1 MWDAGQH
8 SSDGMVR
15 EDLTL
20 SLYDKKE
27 CVWSEFSRQEYSL
40 WEDS

>member
-1 MWDAGQH
+1 MEWDMRDAGQR

-20 SLYDKKE
+20 SLYDQKE
-27 CVWSEFSRQEYSL
+27 CVCNG
-40 WEDS
+40 